1 MDYVWGIDYLCLMEP
16 DENGLT
22 HVTLPQFL
30 NTIYDMNG
38 EFKLDCLDLDGIGL
52 DTNIVLVKLKEV
64 AQRSKMGGNEGIHLG
79 LKK

>member
-1 MDYVWGIDYLCLMEP
+1 MFGGLIIFVIWNLMK
-16 DENGLT
+16 
-22 HVTLPQFL
+22 
-30 NTIYDMNG
+30 G
-38 EFKLDCLDLDGIGL
+38 EFKLDCLGLDGIGL

>member
-1 MDYVWGIDYLCLMEP
+1 LDYVWGIDYLCLMEP

-30 NTIYDMNG
+30 NTIYGMNG

>member
-1 MDYVWGIDYLCLMEP
+1 MEP
-16 DENGLT
+16 DENVLT
-22 HVTLPQFL
+22 HVTLPEFI

-64 AQRSKMGGNEGIHLG
+64 AQRSKMGGNKGIHLTYEKEG
-79 LKK
+79 V

>member
-1 MDYVWGIDYLCLMEP
+1 MEP

-22 HVTLPQFL
+22 HVTLSEFV

-38 EFKLDCLDLDGIGL
+38 EFKLDFLDLDGIGL
-52 DTNIVLVKLKEV
+52 ETNTVLVKLKEPR
-64 AQRSKMGGNEGIHLG
+64 QRGKMGGKEGIHLG

>member
-1 MDYVWGIDYLCLMEP
+1 MEP

-22 HVTLPQFL
+22 HVTLPEFL

-38 EFKLDCLDLDGIGL
+38 EFKLDFLDLDGIGL
-52 DTNIVLVKLKEV
+52 DTNIVLVKLKETR
-64 AQRSKMGGNEGIHLG
+64 QRSKMGGKEGIHLG

>member
-1 MDYVWGIDYLCLMEP
+1 MEKDKDLNNMEP

-22 HVTLPQFL
+22 HVTLSQFL
-30 NTIYDMNG
+30 NSIYGMDG

-52 DTNIVLVKLKEV
+52 DTNKVLVKLKE
-64 AQRSKMGGNEGIHLG
+64 ARQRGKMGGKEGIHLG

>member
-1 MDYVWGIDYLCLMEP
+1 MEP

-22 HVTLPQFL
+22 HITLPEFL

-64 AQRSKMGGNEGIHLG
+64 AQRSKMGGNKGIHLTYEKEG
-79 LKK
+79 V

>member
-1 MDYVWGIDYLCLMEP
+1 MEP

-30 NTIYDMNG
+30 NTIYGMNG

-52 DTNIVLVKLKEV
+52 DLDTNIVLVKLKEV
-64 AQRSKMGGNEGIHLG
+64 SQRSKMGGNEGIHLG

>member
-1 MDYVWGIDYLCLMEP
+1 MEP

-22 HVTLPQFL
+22 HVTMLQFI

>member
-1 MDYVWGIDYLCLMEP
+1 MEP

-22 HVTLPQFL
+22 HITLPEFL

-64 AQRSKMGGNEGIHLG
+64 AQRSKMGGKGGIHLG

>member
-1 MDYVWGIDYLCLMEP
+1 MEP

-22 HVTLPQFL
+22 HITLPEFL

-38 EFKLDCLDLDGIGL
+38 EFKLDFLDLDGIGL
-52 DTNIVLVKLKEV
+52 DTNIVLVKLKETR
-64 AQRSKMGGNEGIHLG
+64 QRSKMGGKEGIHLG

>member
-1 MDYVWGIDYLCLMEP
+1 MDYVWGIDYLCNMEP

-64 AQRSKMGGNEGIHLG
+64 AQRSKMGGKEGIHLG

>member
-1 MDYVWGIDYLCLMEP
+1 MEP

-38 EFKLDCLDLDGIGL
+38 EFKLDFLDLDGIGL
-52 DTNIVLVKLKEV
+52 ETNTVLVKLKELR
-64 AQRSKMGGNEGIHLG
+64 QRSKMGGKEGIHLG

>member
-1 MDYVWGIDYLCLMEP
+1 MEP

-22 HVTLPQFL
+22 HVTLPEFL
-30 NTIYDMNG
+30 NTIYGMNG

-52 DTNIVLVKLKEV
+52 DTNIVLVKLKE
-64 AQRSKMGGNEGIHLG
+64 ARQRSKMGGKEGIHLG